1 MGNDAAHRLLVAEG
15 QAQVAVQQLAHEP
28 DVLLGQG
35 LVEAQLLP
43 EGGSHRLGG
52 PGAQQG
58 VDRIAGGQAQQQ
70 KHQAGDQ
77 PQHHRRQ
84 GQPGGRV
91 AQQLAAAVHRWPPAL
106 VGLVAAGLGAAG
118 LIGRNWESS
127 TRPEP
132 SKRGASSWGWAQA
145 AGRTNHTGR

>member
-1 MGNDAAHRLLVAEG
+1 M
-15 QAQVAVQQLAHEP
+15 QQLAHEP
-28 DVLLGQG
+28 YVLLGQG

-70 KHQAGDQ
+70 EHQAGDQ

-91 AQQLAAAVHRWPPAL
+91 AQQLAAAAHRWPPAL
-106 VGLVAAGLGAAG
+106 FGLVAAGLVAAVGLAAG
-118 LIGRNWESS
+118 PIGRNWESS

-132 SKRGASSWGWAQA
+132 SKRGASSWGRAQA
-145 AGRTNHTGR
+145 AGRTTHTGR